1 MDIGSISNNYVN
13 TLGQTA
19 STASSGSS
27 KIEKSLKSDMS
38 GSTDEE
44 LMSVCKEFE
53 AYFIE
58 QVFKEMK
65 NSIVPAEES
74 EGANK
79 TLLDYYEGELTTEYA
94 KSASDQQENGLAQML
109 YEQMKRNYE

>member
-1 MDIGSISNNYVN
+1 MDISSLSSSYLNN
-13 TLGQTA
+13 LGQTTQA
-19 STASSGSS
+19 TGSNV
-27 KIEKSLKSDMS
+27 EKSLKSDMS

-74 EGANK
+74 EGADK